1 MVRRGAHNVI
11 LTAGACCARAA
22 WLLAHLVGAKKKTP
36 QASLMTGSREVT
48 PRRLRRCRYVE
59 CAQQFFVMIVSS
71 RGVASSVLFGGALA
85 LHSAI

>member
-1 MVRRGAHNVI
+1 
-11 LTAGACCARAA
+11 
-22 WLLAHLVGAKKKTP
+22 
-36 QASLMTGSREVT
+36 MTGSREVT